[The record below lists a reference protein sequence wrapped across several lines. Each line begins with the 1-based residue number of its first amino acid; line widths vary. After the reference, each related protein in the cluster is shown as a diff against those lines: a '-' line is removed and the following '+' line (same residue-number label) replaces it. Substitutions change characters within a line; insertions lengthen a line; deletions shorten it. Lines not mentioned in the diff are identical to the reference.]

1 MDAEMSPSGG
11 FNLLIDLANGPEELQ
26 DGIVAI
32 ANNAPHGNISLV
44 SDDDRQDVEFHWH
57 LRFIKD
63 TTIPEGECVVMTDPT
78 FVYDGKQD
86 DKRTAIV
93 VKYHRKIE
101 GSSVQDCLKLPPL
114 LRLVTALVDESSDSP
129 GRSFRSL
136 GRILGASRQ
145 MQSSN
150 GAPVDLQTLLNF
162 TEKARYENLAVMV
175 DCSRGGVLKQSSVF
189 YLLRNCALMGIN
201 MLQLYTEDT
210 YHMEGETFF
219 GYLRGPYTQ
228 QELKNIDDYAF
239 ALGIEL
245 VPCIQTL
252 GHLGQILQW
261 PRFHIF
267 RDTNEVLLANWDETY
282 NLIEKMIRTVSAP
295 LRSKKIHIG
304 LDEAGGVGEGRYRQ
318 IFGYEEPSR
327 VFLQHVKR
335 VQDICKKLDLKPMI
349 WSDTNK
355 NNTLAG
361 YYDGG
366 TPQLVES
373 LPPDIDL
380 VYWDYY
386 HTASVSYATKLQQ
399 HRELGCANPW
409 LATAA
414 WTWNRFWCALPFSF
428 ATIQAACQAAKRKGE
443 GIQNMMLTIWGDE
456 GHECD
461 MFSSLPALHYFAD
474 HAYTME
480 DEVDLER
487 IRYCFE
493 GVIGGNYDDWVF
505 ASKIDQVTDDDT
517 PFTLKTHF
525 APNTSKYLMWEDPFL
540 SHISPQ
546 YGHLNLEVHYANVSN
561 HLARALEF
569 NEAYPQNARLR
580 MAYLVSNVLGLKC
593 HLHQRMVMAYQMG
606 SRQDLYDLTEG
617 RLVDLQVALD
627 QLWKYHRLM
636 WHKNNKPFGW
646 EVIELRYGGLRTRLM
661 TMRDRILEYIDAS
674 EAWIDRPLS
683 LRADGTVNGT
693 TDLNVSNEQQASQQQ
708 QRQLQKHLQARRGS
722 QLAWNMVSD
731 PDQIPSIPEFE
742 TIREPMYDYAGCNL
756 LMDYA
761 RVSTPTRPG

>member
-1 MDAEMSPSGG
+1 MDAEMTTSGG

-32 ANNAPHGNISLV
+32 ANNAPHGNISLA
-44 SDDDRQDVEFHWH
+44 SNDDLQDVELHWH

-63 TTIPEGECVVMTDPT
+63 TTLAEGECAVMIDAT
-78 FVYDGKQD
+78 FEHEGKQD
-86 DKRTAIV
+86 SKRTAIV

-101 GSSVQDCLKLPPL
+101 
-114 LRLVTALVDESSDSP
+114 A
-129 GRSFRSL
+129 FRSL

-145 MQSSN
+145 IQSSN
-150 GAPVDLQTLLNF
+150 NGGAPADLQTLLNF
-162 TEKARYENLAVMV
+162 TEKARYENLAVMI
-175 DCSRGGVLKQSSVF
+175 DCSRGGVPKQSSVF

-210 YHMEGETFF
+210 YQLEGETFF

-267 RDTNEVLLANWDETY
+267 RDTNEVLLPNWDETY

-304 LDEAGGVGEGRYRQ
+304 LDEAGGVGEGRFRQ

-335 VQDICKKLDLKPMI
+335 VQDICKRLDLKPML

-355 NNTLAG
+355 NNSLAG

-366 TPQLVES
+366 TPQLADT

-386 HTASVSYATKLQQ
+386 HTTSISYATKLQQ

-409 LATAA
+409 LATA
-414 WTWNRFWCALPFSF
+414 
-428 ATIQAACQAAKRKGE
+428 CQAAKRKDD
-443 GIQNMMLTIWGDE
+443 GISNMMLTIWGDE

-461 MFSSLPALHYFAD
+461 MFSSLPALHYYAD
-474 HAYTME
+474 HAYTLE

-505 ASKIDQVTDDDT
+505 ASKIDQVSEEDT
-517 PFTLKTHF
+517 PLTLKTHF

-546 YGHLNLEVHYANVSN
+546 YGHLNLEIHYANISN
-561 HLARALEF
+561 YLARALEF
-569 NEAYPQNARLR
+569 NETYPQNARLR

-593 HLHQRMVMAYQMG
+593 HLHQRMVMAYQLG
-606 SRQDLYDLTEG
+606 NRQDLYDLTEG

-646 EVIELRYGGLRTRLM
+646 EVVELRYGGLRTRLM

-674 EAWIDRPLS
+674 EAWLARPLALTVS
-683 LRADGTVNGT
+683 AAAAEGTANGDSNHANGT
-693 TDLNVSNEQQASQQQ
+693 SEQQQPQQQQQQQQQSQQQ
-708 QRQLQKHLQARRGS
+708 LQLQHQQRLQKHLQARRGS

-731 PDQIPSIPEFE
+731 SDQIPSIPEFE

-761 RVSTPTRPG
+761 RVSTPSRPG

>member
-32 ANNAPHGNISLV
+32 ANNAPHSNISLV

-101 GSSVQDCLKLPPL
+101 
-114 LRLVTALVDESSDSP
+114 A
-129 GRSFRSL
+129 FRSL

-150 GAPVDLQTLLNF
+150 GTPVDLQTLLNF

-428 ATIQAACQAAKRKGE
+428 ATIQAACQAAKRKDE

-693 TDLNVSNEQQASQQQ
+693 TDSNGSNEQQASQQQ